1 MILDDFFTR
10 ALLAGIGMAIVAGPL
25 GCFVIWR
32 RLAYFGDT
40 LAHSGLLGVTIGFIL
55 NVDLSLSVFIISGII
70 ALLLIV
76 LQKKTK
82 LAGDALLGLLAHS
95 SLAIGLVFIAILTT
109 IRFDL
114 MGLLLGDI
122 LSVTPNDIIIIWFG
136 GSLILLILFY
146 IWKSLFAATVSYDL
160 AKAEGMNP
168 EISNYIFT
176 VILAGIIAISIKM
189 IGVLLITGLLLIPPA
204 MSRNFSA
211 SPIQMM
217 FFSIIGGILS
227 VVIGLFC
234 SLELNTPSGPSII
247 VASLM
252 LFIISLFFK
261 KGMTIVQKSKI

>member
-55 NVDLSLSVFIISGII
+55 KVDLS
-70 ALLLIV
+70 
-76 LQKKTK
+76 
-82 LAGDALLGLLAHS
+82 LLGLLAHS

-204 MSRNFSA
+204 MSRNFST

>member
-55 NVDLSLSVFIISGII
+55 NIDLSLSVFVISGII

-122 LSVTPNDIIIIWFG
+122 LSVTTNDIIPLIRKLNPNKAT
-136 GSLILLILFY
+136 GSDGISAQMLLLCGKTVTLPLKILYSNILSTGIY
-146 IWKSLFAATVSYDL
+146 PNIWKL
-160 AKAEGMNP
+160 ANVTPIHK
-168 EISNYIFT
+168 
-176 VILAGIIAISIKM
+176 KM
-189 IGVLLITGLLLIPPA
+189 I
-204 MSRNFSA
+204 SR
-211 SPIQMM
+211 
-217 FFSIIGGILS
+217 
-227 VVIGLFC
+227 
-234 SLELNTPSGPSII
+234 
-247 VASLM
+247 
-252 LFIISLFFK
+252 
-261 KGMTIVQKSKI
+261 

>member
-1 MILDDFFTR
+1 
-10 ALLAGIGMAIVAGPL
+10 MA
-25 GCFVIWR
+25 R
-32 RLAYFGDT
+32 RQRQMCIRDR
-40 LAHSGLLGVTIGFIL
+40 
-55 NVDLSLSVFIISGII
+55 
-70 ALLLIV
+70 
-76 LQKKTK
+76 
-82 LAGDALLGLLAHS
+82 
-95 SLAIGLVFIAILTT
+95 LTT

-122 LSVTPNDIIIIWFG
+122 LSVTTNDIIIIWLG
-136 GSLILLILFY
+136 GSLILLVLFY

-168 EISNYIFT
+168 DVSNYIFT

-204 MSRNFSA
+204 MSRNFSK

-217 FFSIIGGILS
+217 IFSIIGGILS
-227 VVIGLFC
+227 VVIGLLC
-234 SLELNTPSGPSII
+234 SLELNTHSGPSII
-247 VASLM
+247 VASLI

>member
-1 MILDDFFTR
+1 MILDDFFIK
-10 ALLAGIGMAIVAGPL
+10 ALLAGIGIAIVAGPL
-25 GCFVIWR
+25 GCFIIWR

-40 LAHSGLLGVTIGFIL
+40 LAHSALLGVTIGFIL
-55 NVDLSLSVFIISGII
+55 NLDLTFSVFVISGVI
-70 ALLLIV
+70 ALLLLI
-76 LQKKTK
+76 LQKKTR
-82 LAGDALLGLLAHS
+82 LTGDALLGLLAHS

-122 LSVTPNDIIIIWFG
+122 LSVSIQDILIVWIG
-136 GSLILLILFY
+136 GSLILLVLFF

-168 EISNYIFT
+168 EISNYLFT

-189 IGVLLITGLLLIPPA
+189 IGVLLITGLLIIPSA

-261 KGMTIVQKSKI
+261 KGMTIVQNSKI

>member
-1 MILDDFFTR
+1 MIFDDFFTR

-55 NVDLSLSVFIISGII
+55 NIDLSLSVFVISGII

-114 MGLLLGDI
+114 MGLLVGDI
-122 LSVTPNDIIIIWFG
+122 LSVTTNDIIIIWLG
-136 GSLILLILFY
+136 GSLILL
-146 IWKSLFAATVSYDL
+146 V
-160 AKAEGMNP
+160 
-168 EISNYIFT
+168 
-176 VILAGIIAISIKM
+176 
-189 IGVLLITGLLLIPPA
+189 
-204 MSRNFSA
+204 
-211 SPIQMM
+211 
-217 FFSIIGGILS
+217 
-227 VVIGLFC
+227 
-234 SLELNTPSGPSII
+234 
-247 VASLM
+247 
-252 LFIISLFFK
+252 LFIFGIFLGYIRMAYNSLSLPIILHAINNTIAFGMAYFFY
-261 KGMTIVQKSKI
+261 